1 MRLQK
6 FLKKIFAFLPTFFSP
21 HSLYIQ
27 KGRKNGAQFKSRR
40 YYNYKGVII
49 MKNITIKLA
58 SIAMASLMSLSAMT
72 TLAADASAQWVETDC
87 KYTYT
92 DDETDKI
99 LTGWQDIDGSRYYLG
114 KNGVILILI
123 FNQPIDKFDSYN
135 AATRRQAPLPGGKPA
150 CGRFPRL
157 AAFYLPP
164 LSTERLKI
172 SISSKKEM
180 LRKRNIS
187 FCYLIIS

>member
-1 MRLQK
+1 
-6 FLKKIFAFLPTFFSP
+6 
-21 HSLYIQ
+21 
-27 KGRKNGAQFKSRR
+27 
-40 YYNYKGVII
+40 

-72 TLAADASAQWVETDC
+72 TLAADASAQWVETDG

-92 DDETDKI
+92 DDETGKT

-114 KNGVILILI
+114 KNSVIL
-123 FNQPIDKFDSYN
+123 
-135 AATRRQAPLPGGKPA
+135 
-150 CGRFPRL
+150 
-157 AAFYLPP
+157 
-164 LSTERLKI
+164 
-172 SISSKKEM
+172 SSKKEM